1 MNRQGLERN
10 VCLGVSL
17 SAPKITI
24 SEESAVITRPL
35 TQRQQEVLEYVIK
48 AIHTK
53 GFPPTLREIGAH
65 FSIRSTKGVNDHLA
79 ALERKGKIRRHPELS
94 RGIEVIEMPLLGP
107 GNVVDLPLVGSIAA
121 GSPVLATENIED
133 SFVVD
138 RELANGGEFILVVE
152 GDSMIGAHICDG
164 DYIAVRPQEVAED
177 GEIVAVMVDDEAT
190 VKRFYRDG
198 NLIRLEPENSRMG
211 PIIVDPATRN
221 VRILGKVVGVFRSL

>member
-1 MNRQGLERN
+1 
-10 VCLGVSL
+10 
-17 SAPKITI
+17 
-24 SEESAVITRPL
+24 VITRPL
-35 TQRQQEVLEYVIK
+35 TQRQQEVLEYIIK
-48 AIHTK
+48 AIQTK
-53 GFPPTLREIGAH
+53 GFPPTLREIGAN
-65 FSIRSTKGVNDHLA
+65 FNIRSTKGVNDHLA
-79 ALERKGKIRRHPELS
+79 ALERKGKIRRHAELS

-152 GDSMIGAHICDG
+152 GDSMVGAHICDG
-164 DYIAVRPQEVAED
+164 DYISVRPQEVAED

-198 NLIRLEPENSRMG
+198 SLIRLEPENSRMR
-211 PIIVDPATRN
+211 PIIVDPATRS
-221 VRILGKVVGVFRSL
+221 VRILGKVVGVFRAL

>member
-1 MNRQGLERN
+1 
-10 VCLGVSL
+10 LGVSL
-17 SAPKITI
+17 RAPKIAGT
-24 SEESAVITRPL
+24 EESAVITRPL
-35 TQRQQEVLEYVIK
+35 TQRQQEVLEYIIK
-48 AIHTK
+48 AIQTK
-53 GFPPTLREIGAH
+53 GFPPTLREIGAN
-65 FSIRSTKGVNDHLA
+65 FNIRSTKGVNDHLA
-79 ALERKGKIRRHPELS
+79 ALERKGKIRRHAELS

-152 GDSMIGAHICDG
+152 GDSMVGAHICDG
-164 DYIAVRPQEVAED
+164 DYISVRPQEVAED

-198 NLIRLEPENSRMG
+198 SLIRLEPENSRMR

-221 VRILGKVVGVFRSL
+221 VRILGKVVGVFRAL